1 MTPPTPPTSPADT
14 FNLAD
19 LWEAVVDVVPDR
31 DALVH
36 GDQRWT
42 YAELEDRANRAASLF
57 GAAGVGPGDHV
68 GLHLF
73 NGPAYVEAMIGLVK
87 LRAVPININFRFV
100 AKEIAYMIDNADLV
114 GVVSEEDLAAPLD
127 AAIREADAGDLPDA
141 RDLAVWRVPGQW
153 EAALSGPSASPAREF
168 GPRSGDDLYIVYTG
182 GTTGFPKGV
191 MWRQEDIFFAGLQ
204 GGAPGGD
211 PVKSH
216 AELAEN
222 AKDAELALGIVP
234 LAPYIHGSTQFAS
247 WISFFTGGKVVLVDD
262 RSLNPARTWE
272 LAARERVHTVS
283 IVGDAMARPLLD
295 ELQARGPASWD
306 LENLMV
312 LASAG
317 STLSPSLRDRLQEL
331 LPETMVMNNFGSTE
345 TGHQGSAY
353 PDEDPGPDNRPTFY
367 MDDDNLVLDD
377 DLRPVAPGSGVT
389 GRLARRG
396 RVPLGYY
403 KDPVKTAERFKT
415 IDGVR
420 HVLPGDFATVL
431 EDGRITVFG
440 RGSVCINTGGEKVF
454 PEEVEEALKA
464 HPAVYDA
471 VVVGIPDDTWMER
484 VAAVVLPRPPSFTAS
499 AAPMEV
505 LTLEA
510 LATHCRQ
517 HIAGYKVPRKL
528 ILVTELQRTAA
539 GKPDYAWA
547 KRVAAD

>member
-1 MTPPTPPTSPADT
+1 MSDT

-19 LWEAVVDVVPDR
+19 LWEAVADAVPDR

-36 GDQRWT
+36 GDERWT
-42 YAELEDRANRAASLF
+42 YAELEARANRAASAF
-57 GAAGVGPGDHV
+57 RGAGVKPGDHV

-100 AKEIAYMIDNADLV
+100 GKEIAYMITNADLV
-114 GVVSEEDLAAPLD
+114 AVVSEDDLAGPLD
-127 AAIREADAGDLPDA
+127 DGIALAGSGDLP
-141 RDLAVWRVPGQW
+141 VWRVPGGW
-153 EAALSGPSASPAREF
+153 DEALAAGSPVRDF

-191 MWRQEDIFFAGLQ
+191 MWRHEDLFFAGLQ

-211 PVKSH
+211 PVGSH

-222 AKDAELALGIVP
+222 AKDPDMALGIVP
-234 LAPYIHGSTQFAS
+234 LAPYIHGSTQFAT
-247 WISFFTGGKVVLVDD
+247 WISHFTGGKVVLVDD
-262 RSLNPARTWE
+262 RSLNAARTWE
-272 LAARERVHTVS
+272 LAARERAHTLN

-295 ELQARGPASWD
+295 ELEARGADAWELGD
-306 LENLMV
+306 LMV
-312 LASAG
+312 LSSAG
-317 STLSPSLRDRLQEL
+317 STLSPALRDRLQEL

-353 PDEDPGPDNRPTFY
+353 PDEEAGPDNRPTFY
-367 MDDDNLVLDD
+367 MDDTNLVLDD
-377 DLRPVAPGSGVT
+377 DLKPVQPGSGVI
-389 GRLARRG
+389 GMLARRG

-403 KDPVKTAERFKT
+403 KDPERTAERFKA

-431 EDGRITVFG
+431 ADGRITVFG
-440 RGSVCINTGGEKVF
+440 RGSACINTGGEKVF

-464 HPAVYDA
+464 HPQVYDA
-471 VVVGIPDDTWMER
+471 VVVGIPDEKWMER
-484 VAAVVLPRPPSFTAS
+484 VAAVVRPRTGAPP
-499 AAPMEV
+499 P
-505 LTLEA
+505 TLA
-510 LATHCRQ
+510 DLDAHCRL
-517 HIAGYKVPRKL
+517 HIAAYKVPRKL
-528 ILVTELQRTAA
+528 VLVDDLLRTAA

-547 KRVAAD
+547 KAVASA